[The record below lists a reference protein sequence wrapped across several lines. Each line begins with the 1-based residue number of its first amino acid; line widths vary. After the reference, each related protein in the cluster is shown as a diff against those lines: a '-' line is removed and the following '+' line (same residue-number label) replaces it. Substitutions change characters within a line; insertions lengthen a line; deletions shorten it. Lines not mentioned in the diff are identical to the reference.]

1 MDDDYKNLLEIVALS
16 KDEIELNDD
25 NIHATLDLEDLKS
38 LDKILDDY
46 KRVQEEFKQIDHE
59 CSRLEEKETRLE
71 IELEY
76 YKDLIAALEIYY
88 SITQSDL
95 EECIKRDK

>member
-46 KRVQEEFKQIDHE
+46 KRVQEEFKQVDHE
-59 CSRLEEKETRLE
+59 CSRLEEKEVRLE
-71 IELEY
+71 TELKHYE
-76 YKDLIAALEIYY
+76 DLMLALETYY

-95 EECIKRDK
+95 EECIKRNE